1 MLAALA
7 TVFHT
12 RMLSLFSEASFRAR
26 PYFSRTVS
34 RARTYL
40 SRNRLLALALVIGG
54 LGLILFRKA
63 VYSAMSM
70 AFAMINLAALYASL
84 DAAFLFAIQI
94 IVYTGAILMLF
105 LFVLMLVGVDTP
117 DSIVETIKGQRILS
131 ALGALG
137 LLGLMIF
144 SVGGAIT
151 GPSATMEGATVAA
164 GGNVQG
170 VAQLLF
176 GRYVWAFELT
186 SALLVTAAVGAM
198 ILAHAQRTTPKLGQR
213 ERAEARMKAYAE
225 SGAHPG
231 SLPNAGVFATSNSIA
246 TPALLPDGTIS
257 EPSVSKTLTERG
269 AQLDSVQL
277 KQVTADA
284 FAGAERVQ
292 DEEEEER

>member
-1 MLAALA
+1 MNV
-7 TVFHT
+7 VFWICGPF
-12 RMLSLFSEASFRAR
+12 M
-26 PYFSRTVS
+26 
-34 RARTYL
+34 
-40 SRNRLLALALVIGG
+40 VIGG

-257 EPSVSKTLTERG
+257 EHSVSKTLTERG

-292 DEEEEER
+292 DEEEEEL